1 MRRMLVFALAGLA
14 ACYNPDYSQKPCQD
28 NSGCPTNYYCAAEKR
43 CTIGMGTTNPSA
55 DLAPDT
61 RPTRIEVLVSQTGSF
76 WMGTGATDGF
86 NDTPNYLR
94 SIPVAYYL
102 DEREVTVA
110 DYRACVTSQNCTAP
124 ATGPFGT
131 QGWVCTYGAP
141 GKDNHPVSCVTKTQ
155 AETFCKW
162 MGRRLPTEQEWE
174 FAALGTLGKDT
185 GQRMVFAG
193 ALGGNACWNQAS
205 TGTCP
210 VASFP
215 SVKTYL
221 GQMVSTDKPGFYDL
235 LGNVWEKTSS
245 QFCTYPNETCTTD
258 KYTLRGG
265 SAFESDLRFSKATSR
280 VGTAT
285 TEEYYPNQGFRCA
298 RSM

>member
-28 NSGCPTNYYCAAEKR
+28 NSGCPTNYYCSTDKR
-43 CTIGMGTTNPSA
+43 CTPGTGTDNPLA

-61 RPTRIEVLVSQTGSF
+61 RPSRTEVLVSQTGSF
-76 WMGTGATDGF
+76 WVGTNVTDGI
-86 NDTPNYLR
+86 NDMPAYLR
-94 SIPVAYYL
+94 NIPAAYYL

-110 DYRACVTSQNCTAP
+110 DYRACVTAQSCTAP
-124 ATGPFGT
+124 VTGPYGT
-131 QGWVCTYGAP
+131 QGWVCTYGVS
-141 GKDNHPVSCVTKTQ
+141 GKDNYPVTCVSKTQ
-155 AETFCKW
+155 ADAFCKW

-245 QFCTYPNETCTTD
+245 QFCTYPNETCATT
-258 KYTLRGG
+258 KLSLRGG
-265 SAFESDLRFSKATSR
+265 SAFDNDLRFSKATSR
-280 VGTAT
+280 LEIFA
-285 TEEYYPNQGFRCA
+285 EDIYPNQGFRCA